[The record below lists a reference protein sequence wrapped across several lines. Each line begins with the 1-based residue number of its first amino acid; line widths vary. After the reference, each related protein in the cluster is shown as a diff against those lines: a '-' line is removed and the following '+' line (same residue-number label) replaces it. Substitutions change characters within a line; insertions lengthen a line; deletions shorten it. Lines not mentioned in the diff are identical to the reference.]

1 MKKLPFLCVLAC
13 FVACN
18 ENNPDQN
25 NPYANYVDL
34 GLSSGILWSP
44 VNEINS
50 HDSSPYFSHDEMME
64 VYSGHETFPSTSD
77 WKELWEGCDWIW
89 TGTGYTIVGPGGN
102 SITLPALG
110 FRSNTDGTIHDKD
123 SMCYYWQRDN
133 HNSAMTYYL
142 DKERMW
148 VSSLMSGMPIRL
160 VKKKNRHEAEGSI
173 YEE

>member
-1 MKKLPFLCVLAC
+1 MKKLPFLCVSAC

-50 HDSSPYFSHDEMME
+50 HDSSPYFS
-64 VYSGHETFPSTSD
+64 SD
-77 WKELWEGCDWIW
+77 
-89 TGTGYTIVGPGGN
+89 
-102 SITLPALG
+102 
-110 FRSNTDGTIHDKD
+110 
-123 SMCYYWQRDN
+123 
-133 HNSAMTYYL
+133 MTYYL
-142 DKERMW
+142 DKKRMW